1 MGDRFKIAPSWYD
14 RITISNYLSQQ
25 LATESIMAQT
35 IQPPDS
41 NSESVLSL
49 ETAITDLKQKQDL
62 GKRYYAAWWLGKF
75 RVKAEKAINA
85 LLEALEDGED
95 RSPDGGYPLRRNAA
109 KALGKLGDHRVVPAL
124 INCLDCDD
132 YYVRESAAQA
142 LEMLGDTQAIP
153 PLMKLLE
160 EAIAEGELLS
170 LAMETIADKPHL
182 IQPYEAIIEAL
193 GTLAASEAI
202 FLIQPFLRHSLPK
215 IQYAAARAMYQLT
228 QDSQYGE
235 ILIQALKGDKLQL
248 RRSALMDLG
257 AVGYVKAGSAIAET
271 LAENSLKLISL
282 KGLLEY
288 QVNQDSPSSLTL
300 SPTSRE
306 LIDLMDSL
314 L

>member
-1 MGDRFKIAPSWYD
+1 MYQGIEPSK
-14 RITISNYLSQQ
+14 
-25 LATESIMAQT
+25 
-35 IQPPDS
+35 S
-41 NSESVLSL
+41 NSESVLTL
-49 ETAITDLKQKQDL
+49 ETALADLKQKQDL

-75 RVKAEKAINA
+75 RVKEEKAINA
-85 LLEALEDGED
+85 LVEALEDRED

-109 KALGKLGDHRVVPAL
+109 KALGKLGDIRVVPAL
-124 INCLDCDD
+124 IQCLDCDD

-142 LEMLGDTQAIP
+142 LEMLGDRQAIP
-153 PLMKLLE
+153 TLIKLIE
-160 EAIAEGELLS
+160 DVIREGELLP
-170 LAMETIADKPHL
+170 LAMERIEGKPHP

-193 GTLAASEAI
+193 GTLEATEAI
-202 FLIQPFLRHSLPK
+202 PLLKPFLRHSLAK

-235 ILIQALKGDKLQL
+235 ILVQALKGDELQL

-257 AVGYVKAGSAIAET
+257 AVGYIKAGGAIAET

-288 QVNQDSPSSLTL
+288 QVNQDSQSTLTL
-300 SPTSRE
+300 SPTTRT
-306 LIDLMDSL
+306 LMDLMDSL